1 MTIVSN
7 VGSEILV
14 NTATRSDQFDPQI
27 ATLANG
33 GFVVTWTDFS
43 RGSRG
48 ATGDTDGYA
57 VKGEVFAAN
66 GVKVGSEILVN
77 TVVKCDQFNSWIVSL
92 PNGGFVVNWEDYSHG
107 AGGHAS
113 TYAIEAQVF
122 DAGGAKIGS
131 EILVAGGQAY
141 SQITALPS
149 GGFVVTWVGGSQ
161 GVGGATGDNSGSAVK
176 AQVFAADGAKIGSEI
191 LVNTAIHGYQSLPQI
206 THLSNGGAV
215 FCL

>member
-57 VKGEVFAAN
+57 VKGQGFAAK
-66 GVKVGSEILVN
+66 GVKVGSEILVK
-77 TVVKCDQFNSWIVSL
+77 TVIKGDQFKSQITSL
-92 PNGGFVVNWEDYSHG
+92 PNGG
-107 AGGHAS
+107 
-113 TYAIEAQVF
+113 
-122 DAGGAKIGS
+122 
-131 EILVAGGQAY
+131 LV
-141 SQITALPS
+141 
-149 GGFVVTWVGGSQ
+149 
-161 GVGGATGDNSGSAVK
+161 GDWG
-176 AQVFAADGAKIGSEI
+176 D
-191 LVNTAIHGYQSLPQI
+191 
-206 THLSNGGAV
+206 
-215 FCL
+215 

>member
-57 VKGEVFAAN
+57 VKGQVFAAN

-77 TVVKCDQFNSWIVSL
+77 TVVKGDQFNSRIVSL

-131 EILVAGGQAY
+131 EILVTTGQAY
-141 SQITALPS
+141 SQNPALPIRGFNVRLVGWS
-149 GGFVVTWVGGSQ
+149 HDLGGE
-161 GVGGATGDNSGSAVK
+161 NSGDSRLGVHTP
-176 AQVFAADGAKIGSEI
+176 VFDS
-191 LVNTAIHGYQSLPQI
+191 
-206 THLSNGGAV
+206 
-215 FCL
+215 